1 MAMLRVYKAVRPMAG
16 FLNDEAPTSS
26 AHTAELYA
34 TVRDDGRIVDDF
46 RFNLGGSEFIEA
58 TFKLSAIFSDPE
70 LADWTVKI
78 HTNPAEI
85 KLRRNLFSGVWGDI
99 TALVASR
106 DAWVLDKDGNG
117 VPAAEFLRR
126 VQESEEGPEMAAMR
140 WAVMLTDS
148 GRLVLHL
155 HGLPASAAILNGK
168 PSLKR

>member
-34 TVRDDGRIVDDF
+34 TVRDDGRIADDF

-85 KLRRNLFSGVWGDI
+85 KLRRNLFSGVWGTSQHWWHPGMPGFLTKTG
-99 TALVASR
+99 TAYQRQSSLGECKKQK
-106 DAWVLDKDGNG
+106 KDQKWR
-117 VPAAEFLRR
+117 P
-126 VQESEEGPEMAAMR
+126 
-140 WAVMLTDS
+140 
-148 GRLVLHL
+148 
-155 HGLPASAAILNGK
+155 
-168 PSLKR
+168 